1 MARLEIE
8 VRQAN
13 GVVSKKLRNFG
24 EGDSLYYASNEL
36 QQYKNGYTINRI
48 DPDNSSIEFINGEV
62 MKAGEVVGDI
72 SEKDMRRI
80 QIRETIQSHFDKEE
94 ALFRQGIKTLSL
106 FFIDQVSMYR
116 QYDEEGEELL
126 GEYGKIFE
134 EEYNAIL
141 NERLS
146 LFGKFR

>member
-1 MARLEIE
+1 
-8 VRQAN
+8 
-13 GVVSKKLRNFG
+13 
-24 EGDSLYYASNEL
+24 
-36 QQYKNGYTINRI
+36 
-48 DPDNSSIEFINGEV
+48 
-62 MKAGEVVGDI
+62 
-72 SEKDMRRI
+72 MRRI
-80 QIRETIQSHFDKEE
+80 QIRETIQSHFDKEKF
-94 ALFRQGIKTLSL
+94 LFRQGIKTLSL

-146 LFGKFR
+146 LFGNSGEDAYRDEYQKYLRRFETSQNS